1 MKELS
6 QCVYFKQLEII
17 CMQWFTRE
25 VVSTSINTWSILVT
39 PLSNEKCIS
48 KTYFLCRE
56 RIKLF
61 VLVKPL
67 SLLRTVLC
75 VAASQTEIELLVDK
89 IVLMSLPLVT
99 YRKTCVCLQAAFLC
113 MLWEV
118 LCLWPVL
125 DRKVKSSSGGRR
137 IDLLRAAT
145 KNKVL
150 QNFPSKGAKH
160 SLLNEDSVYMC

>member
-25 VVSTSINTWSILVT
+25 MVSTSINTWSILVT

-48 KTYFLCRE
+48 KTYFLYRE

>member
-1 MKELS
+1 M
-6 QCVYFKQLEII
+6 
-17 CMQWFTRE
+17 
-25 VVSTSINTWSILVT
+25 VSTSINTWSILVT

-48 KTYFLCRE
+48 KTYFLYRE

-99 YRKTCVCLQAAFLC
+99 YRKTCL
-113 MLWEV
+113 
-118 LCLWPVL
+118 
-125 DRKVKSSSGGRR
+125 SSGC
-137 IDLLRAAT
+137 
-145 KNKVL
+145 
-150 QNFPSKGAKH
+150 F
-160 SLLNEDSVYMC
+160 SVYALRSLVPLTCFGQKGEKLKWRKEN